1 VVRSIR
7 TDIKFDRT
15 TYTNPNTFVFWD
27 SLTSS
32 NVGQVIGTNSIIVMQ
47 DKLYKLSNTHTISAN
62 ITFPISY
69 VSTISA
75 DTFTNSSDR
84 IIAYNGNIDLKIT
97 TPGIAY
103 PGVIVDGNTFI
114 GGTIDSII
122 SSQYTDTLGVDPSE
136 IIVDGG
142 GYITVFSSHAPEEL
156 VPGCMFDS
164 LTIKVFSNV
173 SPGTNDYAFR
183 IFSGMDDTHNT
194 FYRIATA
201 NTTTLSSNLTLL
213 ANTIHVTSATKL
225 PSPNP
230 TLAIPGIVYINSEKI
245 AY

>member
-1 VVRSIR
+1 VLNENGGVTNIVITNPGKEYTSTPSITINGAGTGARARAILRNIYDGSNNGHNVVRSIR

-122 SSQYTDTLGVDPSE
+122 SS
-136 IIVDGG
+136 
-142 GYITVFSSHAPEEL
+142 
-156 VPGCMFDS
+156 
-164 LTIKVFSNV
+164 
-173 SPGTNDYAFR
+173 
-183 IFSGMDDTHNT
+183 
-194 FYRIATA
+194 
-201 NTTTLSSNLTLL
+201 
-213 ANTIHVTSATKL
+213 
-225 PSPNP
+225 
-230 TLAIPGIVYINSEKI
+230 
-245 AY
+245 